1 MRRLE
6 SHPTL
11 PYCKFFCVIVVFNF
25 CCLDVSGA
33 TDGSIL
39 LWEWNVDQ
47 PIFTAR
53 VASQFAKVTKL
64 AFAMNGNKFASVD
77 GDGHLWYVI
86 LDFRFL

>member
-1 MRRLE
+1 M
-6 SHPTL
+6 
-11 PYCKFFCVIVVFNF
+11 
-25 CCLDVSGA
+25 
-33 TDGSIL
+33 